1 MLFLPPPEKLSGFIY
16 LTLQNIR
23 SYIPQ
28 YTPLRKMGITRK
40 IVMLLVITVIA
51 MTCLAN
57 RAHAATT
64 NDAQAD
70 SILKDLRRHF
80 NTTNKD
86 SLYQTA
92 ARYRAHQLNKGDLY
106 RYYQG
111 WQYEILYEINLNNFY
126 HAMRKTIMMSEDM
139 KMRKENDMLY
149 SATYLF
155 GIIYSLQGN
164 MEMAKKCFYRALEE
178 GKHQP
183 PVKLVNIYKE
193 LANVEM
199 DDEPEK
205 AMKNINRTI
214 KIISQSQLKYEYSD
228 AIGFKIIVAFMLK
241 DMKLVKSLYKEYTQM
256 QKDYGN
262 EFSTT
267 YYTYA
272 TICERAAEGKYGEA
286 LKWTGKLTGIDRY
299 KFETIVHEH
308 FGNTEKAFMAQKKY
322 IHIKDSINSTIMVQ
336 ELNDATNYVEMNAM
350 RHKANKDRVK
360 KKVMTMVIFGAAIII
375 LILIFVILNRR
386 DNMMKLKKKNSE
398 LEILRYKSEEAERF
412 KSNILQNMSHEI
424 RTPLNIISGFTQLIC
439 QPGFNPSDEEKAEIA
454 NHITA
459 SSDNLIRIINNL
471 LYVAA
476 KESESYASQKED
488 IAFNSLLSRLAGN
501 YQQTLT
507 DDVSFSFVTDIP
519 DDFHFMSSTKGI
531 ETIFDNLLNNARKFT
546 TNGSITL
553 QCSFDERKEHVVIS
567 VTDTGTG
574 VPEDQQEQIFSVFY
588 KVDNS
593 KEGLGTGLSLSRH
606 IARQLGGDLKLDS
619 SYHGGA
625 RFILTLP
632 VKRK

>member
-1 MLFLPPPEKLSGFIY
+1 
-16 LTLQNIR
+16 
-23 SYIPQ
+23 
-28 YTPLRKMGITRK
+28 MGITRR
-40 IVMLLVITVIA
+40 IVMLLVTTVIA
-51 MTCLAN
+51 MTCLTD

-64 NDAQAD
+64 NDKQAD

-80 NTTNKD
+80 NSANKD

-92 ARYRAHQLNKGDLY
+92 ARYRTYQLNKGNIY

-111 WQYEILYEINLNNFY
+111 WQYEILYEINFNNFY
-126 HAMRKTIMMSEDM
+126 HAMRKTIMMSEEM
-139 KMRKENDMLY
+139 KMRKDNDMLY
-149 SATYLF
+149 NATYLL

-164 MEMAKKCFYRALEE
+164 VEMAKKCFYRALEE
-178 GKHQP
+178 GKDQP
-183 PVKLVNIYKE
+183 SVKLVNIYKE

-205 AMKNINRTI
+205 AMKNINHAI
-214 KIISQSQLKYEYSD
+214 KIISQAQLKYEYSD
-228 AIGFKIIVAFMLK
+228 AIAFKIIVAFMLK
-241 DMKLVKSLYKEYTQM
+241 DMELVKSLYKDYMQM
-256 QKDYGN
+256 KKDYGN
-262 EFSTT
+262 EFSMT

-272 TICERAAEGKYGEA
+272 TICERAAEGKYDEA
-286 LKWTGKLTGIDRY
+286 LKWNGKLTGIDRY
-299 KFETIVHEH
+299 KFETIIHEL

-336 ELNDATNYVEMNAM
+336 ELNDATNDVEMNAM

-360 KKVMTMVIFGAAIII
+360 KKVMTMVIFGAAVII

-386 DNMMKLKKKNSE
+386 ANMMKLKKKNSE
-398 LEILRYKSEEAERF
+398 LEILRYKSEEAERL
-412 KSNILQNMSHEI
+412 KNNILQNMSHEI

-439 QPGFNPSDEEKAEIA
+439 QPGLTPSDEEKAEIA

-459 SSDNLIRIINNL
+459 SSDNLVRIINNL

-476 KESESYASQKED
+476 KESESYASQKD
-488 IAFNSLLSRLAGN
+488 NIALNSLLHKLIGT

-531 ETIFDNLLNNARKFT
+531 EIIFDNLLNNARKFT
-546 TNGSITL
+546 NNGNITL
-553 QCSFDERKEHVVIS
+553 RCSFDERKEYVIIS

-574 VPEDQQEQIFSVFY
+574 VPEGQQEQIFSVFY

-606 IARQLGGDLKLDS
+606 IARQLGGELKLDS
-619 SYHGGA
+619 TYRSGA
-625 RFILTLP
+625 RFILLLP
-632 VKRK
+632 VRSD